1 MDGGIDATTRSDRW
15 GYPVRTASDAC
26 IAAIDAYYDQVL
38 AYGRDRA
45 VILRAARHDPS
56 CVLANALSAH
66 FLAGKDPAE
75 SSRLLGA
82 ASDSLDNAT
91 PYEGAVFG
99 AISCLMAYDRDDD
112 LAVDRHFELLKEFPK
127 DLLSLK
133 RAQTLCFYMGRPDL
147 SLNLVQEVLF
157 CVIGHCLVTLLL
169 NAQQVLVYNKDQS
182 YIYGMLSFPLLEL
195 GRMAD
200 AEGAAR
206 KGLGINSCDL
216 WSQHNL
222 CHVIQYECHFEEA
235 VKFME
240 TCSSTWNSCS
250 SFMYTHNWWHVAVCY
265 LEGDSPLDKVLEV
278 YDHCIWK
285 ELERS
290 DAEPAE
296 VYVNALALLMRIYVR
311 DHMHHIAERLML
323 LANVFKDESMWHVEW
338 HLDILALWALA
349 STKETS
355 KAEGLLKSIKSRF
368 SLMSRKK
375 QQQMQSAIRLA
386 EAIYEYGRGNF
397 QSVFDLLGPDFDV
410 TGFKMIGASD
420 EQLDVF
426 NEVWY
431 IVLLNIGQFSKVI
444 EEVKKQVCKRGA
456 PFLWQLLEKAYSMEG
471 RSDAPLAGERAKVLE
486 AASFK

>member
-38 AYGRDRA
+38 ALGRDRA
-45 VILRAARHDPS
+45 VIRRAARHDPS
-56 CVLANALSAH
+56 CVLANALAAH

-91 PYEGAVFG
+91 PYERAVFG
-99 AISCLMAYDRDDD
+99 AISCVVADDRDAD
-112 LAVDRHFELLKEFPK
+112 LAVDRHFE
-127 DLLSLK
+127 
-133 RAQTLCFYMGRPDL
+133 
-147 SLNLVQEVLF
+147 
-157 CVIGHCLVTLLL
+157 
-169 NAQQVLVYNKDQS
+169 VLVHNEDQS

-200 AEGAAR
+200 AERAAR
-206 KGLGINSCDL
+206 KGLGINSCDF

-222 CHVIQYECHFEEA
+222 CHVFQYKCHFEEA

-240 TCSSTWNSCS
+240 ACSSTWNSCS

-265 LEGDSPLDKVLEV
+265 LEGDSPLDKVLEI

-290 DAEPAE
+290 DAEPTE
-296 VYVNALALLMRIYVR
+296 VYVNALSLLMRIYVR
-311 DHMHHIAERLML
+311 DHVHHIAERLMS

-338 HLDILALWALA
+338 HLDVLALWALA

-375 QQQMQSAIRLA
+375 QQKMQSALRLA

-397 QSVFDLLGPDFDV
+397 QSVFDLLGPDFDAI
-410 TGFKMIGASD
+410 GFKMIGASD

-431 IVLLNIGQFSKVI
+431 IVLLNIGQISKAI
-444 EEVKKQVCKRGA
+444 EEVKKQVSKRGRV
-456 PFLWQLLEKAYSMEG
+456 PFLWQLLEKAHSMEG
-471 RSDAPLAGERAKVLE
+471 SSDAPLQVNGQR
-486 AASFK
+486 F

>member
-38 AYGRDRA
+38 ALGRDRA
-45 VILRAARHDPS
+45 VIRRAARHDPS
-56 CVLANALSAH
+56 CVLANALAAH

-91 PYEGAVFG
+91 PYERAVFG
-99 AISCLMAYDRDDD
+99 AISCVVADDRDAD

-147 SLNLVQEVLF
+147 SLNLVQEWS
-157 CVIGHCLVTLLL
+157 LLG
-169 NAQQVLVYNKDQS
+169 NSATEC
-182 YIYGMLSFPLLEL
+182 PAEL

-200 AEGAAR
+200 AERAAR
-206 KGLGINSCDL
+206 KGLGINSCDF
-216 WSQHNL
+216 WSQHN
-222 CHVIQYECHFEEA
+222 YKCHFEEA

-240 TCSSTWNSCS
+240 ACSSTWNSCS

-265 LEGDSPLDKVLEV
+265 LEGDSPLDKVLEI

-290 DAEPAE
+290 DAEPTE
-296 VYVNALALLMRIYVR
+296 VYVNALSLLMRIYVR
-311 DHMHHIAERLML
+311 DHVHHIAERLMS

-338 HLDILALWALA
+338 HLDVLALWALA

-375 QQQMQSAIRLA
+375 QQKMQSALRLA

-397 QSVFDLLGPDFDV
+397 QSVFDLLGPDFDAI
-410 TGFKMIGASD
+410 GFKMIGASD

-431 IVLLNIGQFSKVI
+431 IVLLNIGQISKAI
-444 EEVKKQVCKRGA
+444 EEVKKQVSKRGRV
-456 PFLWQLLEKAYSMEG
+456 PFLWQLLEKAHSMEG
-471 RSDAPLAGERAKVLE
+471 SSDAPLQVNGQR
-486 AASFK
+486 F

>member
-1 MDGGIDATTRSDRW
+1 MLRGLQEKDWVS
-15 GYPVRTASDAC
+15 TA
-26 IAAIDAYYDQVL
+26 V
-38 AYGRDRA
+38 
-45 VILRAARHDPS
+45 
-56 CVLANALSAH
+56 
-66 FLAGKDPAE
+66 
-75 SSRLLGA
+75 
-82 ASDSLDNAT
+82 T
-91 PYEGAVFG
+91 FG
-99 AISCLMAYDRDDD
+99 
-112 LAVDRHFELLKEFPK
+112 
-127 DLLSLK
+127 
-133 RAQTLCFYMGRPDL
+133 
-147 SLNLVQEVLF
+147 
-157 CVIGHCLVTLLL
+157 
-169 NAQQVLVYNKDQS
+169 
-182 YIYGMLSFPLLEL
+182 
-195 GRMAD
+195 
-200 AEGAAR
+200 
-206 KGLGINSCDL
+206 
-216 WSQHNL
+216 HN
-222 CHVIQYECHFEEA
+222 I
-235 VKFME
+235 
-240 TCSSTWNSCS
+240 
-250 SFMYTHNWWHVAVCY
+250 MYTHNWWHVAVCY

-368 SLMSRKK
+368 SLMSWKK
-375 QQQMQSAIRLA
+375 QQKMQSAIRLA

-397 QSVFDLLGPDFDV
+397 QSVFDLLGPDFDA

-471 RSDAPLAGERAKVLE
+471 RSDALLAGERAKVLE

>member
-1 MDGGIDATTRSDRW
+1 MYKFMLGGERERVRGERESEMEGGIDATTRRDRW

-56 CVLANALSAH
+56 CVLANALAAH

-99 AISCLMAYDRDDD
+99 AISCLVADDRDDD

-147 SLNLVQEVLF
+147 SLNLVQENLEGWPMLRGLQEKDWVSTAVTF
-157 CVIGHCLVTLLL
+157 GH
-169 NAQQVLVYNKDQS
+169 S
-182 YIYGMLSFPLLEL
+182 I
-195 GRMAD
+195 
-200 AEGAAR
+200 
-206 KGLGINSCDL
+206 
-216 WSQHNL
+216 
-222 CHVIQYECHFEEA
+222 
-235 VKFME
+235 
-240 TCSSTWNSCS
+240 
-250 SFMYTHNWWHVAVCY
+250 MYTHNWWHVAVCY

-311 DHMHHIAERLML
+311 DHMHHIAERLMS

-338 HLDILALWALA
+338 HLDVLALWALA

-397 QSVFDLLGPDFDV
+397 QSVFDLLGPDFDAI
-410 TGFKMIGASD
+410 GFKMIGASD

-486 AASFK
+486 AASK

>member
-1 MDGGIDATTRSDRW
+1 MLGGEREREREMDGGIDATTRTDRW

-38 AYGRDRA
+38 AFGRDRA
-45 VILRAARHDPS
+45 VIRRAARHDPS
-56 CVLANALSAH
+56 CVLANALAAH

-82 ASDSLDNAT
+82 ASDSMDNAT
-91 PYEGAVFG
+91 PYERAVFG
-99 AISCLMAYDRDDD
+99 AISCVVADDRDAD

-147 SLNLVQEVLF
+147 SLNLVQENLEGWPMLRGLQEKDWVSTAVTF
-157 CVIGHCLVTLLL
+157 GH
-169 NAQQVLVYNKDQS
+169 N
-182 YIYGMLSFPLLEL
+182 I
-195 GRMAD
+195 
-200 AEGAAR
+200 
-206 KGLGINSCDL
+206 
-216 WSQHNL
+216 
-222 CHVIQYECHFEEA
+222 
-235 VKFME
+235 
-240 TCSSTWNSCS
+240 
-250 SFMYTHNWWHVAVCY
+250 MYTHNWWHVAVCY
-265 LEGDSPLDKVLEV
+265 LEGDSPLDKVLEI

-290 DAEPAE
+290 DAEPTE
-296 VYVNALALLMRIYVR
+296 VYVNALSLLMRIYVR
-311 DHMHHIAERLML
+311 DHVHHIAERLMS

-338 HLDILALWALA
+338 HLDVLALWALA

-355 KAEGLLKSIKSRF
+355 KADGLLKSIKSRF

-375 QQQMQSAIRLA
+375 QQKMQSALRLA

-397 QSVFDLLGPDFDV
+397 QSVFDLLGPDFDAI
-410 TGFKMIGASD
+410 GFKMIGASD

-431 IVLLNIGQFSKVI
+431 IVLLNIGQISKAI
-444 EEVKKQVCKRGA
+444 EEVKKQVSKRGRV
-456 PFLWQLLEKAYSMEG
+456 PFLWQLLEKAHSMEG
-471 RSDAPLAGERAKVLE
+471 RSDAPLQVNGQR
-486 AASFK
+486 F